1 MISRPKAVH
10 IGYSVVNAFIALT
23 AVLYLWEVSRFR
35 CRISDHGFPLCF
47 YSMFLAI
54 PVAAMVLWV
63 LNRRCRK
70 DHSRTTRVYFGVSRV
85 LFALVW
91 LASCVPVAIFVA
103 IAQPWPL
110 SLRHGPDTD
119 YARQGFEK
127 LIGMPPPVSVS
138 AIYYRA
144 DEGWLDSGYRLR
156 FTCHDPSVVT
166 QIAQRLQLQESGES
180 KAGLGSRDARW
191 WSEKRQ
197 IKTLKCFARESP
209 GAYYWYLWY
218 DSRSGI
224 VWYEEFSV

>member
-1 MISRPKAVH
+1 MISRPKAVY

-23 AVLYLWEVSRFR
+23 ALLYLWEVSSFR

-47 YSMFLAI
+47 YSLFLAI
-54 PVAAMVLWV
+54 PVAAFVLWV
-63 LNRRCRK
+63 MNRRCRK

-91 LASCVPVAIFVA
+91 LASCAPVAIFVA

-110 SLRHGPDTD
+110 SLRQGPDTA
-119 YARQGFEK
+119 YAKQGFEK
-127 LIGMPPPVSVS
+127 LIGIPPPASVS

-156 FTCHDPSVVT
+156 FTCHDPSVVI
-166 QIAQRLQLQESGES
+166 QIAQRLQLQESGEM
-180 KAGLGSRDARW
+180 KAGLGSRDVRW

-197 IKTLKCFARESP
+197 LKTLKCFAREKP

-218 DSRSGI
+218 DPNSGI